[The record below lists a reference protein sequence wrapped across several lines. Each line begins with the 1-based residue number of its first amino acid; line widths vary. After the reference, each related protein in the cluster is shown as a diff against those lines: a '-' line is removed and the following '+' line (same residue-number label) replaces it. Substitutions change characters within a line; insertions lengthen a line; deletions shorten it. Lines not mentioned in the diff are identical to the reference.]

1 MGRATYFPPRQFWL
15 PNGWLATA
23 SPHKE
28 GMIMDVSITGRH
40 LTISDGTREQVTE
53 ELTATVEKLRD
64 RVIRA
69 EVEFTQAES
78 KGDPDGE
85 IRCEITLRGKGPV
98 IRAGANA
105 SDKMI
110 AFDRAEE
117 KLKAQLRKAADRRK
131 RHRGLRGAKD
141 LDEFNLP
148 PLALEE
154 SLDEQVATRKV
165 AGGLEVTGDG
175 PLVVREKRFT
185 TVPLTLAQALDE
197 MELVGHDF
205 FLYVDAETSRPSVV
219 YRRKGYDFGVIH
231 LAKA

>member
-1 MGRATYFPPRQFWL
+1 
-15 PNGWLATA
+15 
-23 SPHKE
+23 
-28 GMIMDVSITGRH
+28 MDVSITGRH
-40 LTISDGTREQVTE
+40 LTISDDTREQVSD

-64 RVIRA
+64 RMIRA
-69 EVEFTQAES
+69 EVEFTQAET

-131 RHRGLRGAKD
+131 RRRGLRGAKEFVGAEPSATAVEENM
-141 LDEFNLP
+141 DE
-148 PLALEE
+148 E
-154 SLDEQVATRKV
+154 VATRKV
-165 AGGLEVTGDG
+165 AGDVEMTGDG
-175 PLVVREKRFT
+175 PLVVREKRFD

-205 FLYVDAETSRPSVV
+205 FLYVDAETSEPSVV
-219 YRRKGYDFGVIH
+219 YRRKAYDYGVIH
-231 LAKA
+231 LAVSQ